1 MRMPKKM
8 SEGQGR
14 LIILSGPSGV
24 GKTTIADRLLETTS
38 LERVI
43 TATTRAPREG
53 EVDGRDYHFMTLQE
67 FRDAIRDGRFL
78 EHAEV
83 YGNLY
88 GTPREDVEDALAAG
102 RQILLNIDVQGA
114 RQVREVAKELPLASI
129 FLTAP
134 SLEELENRIRGRN
147 TNSEEDLQKRL
158 AAARLELAEKRH
170 YHHVVVN
177 DRVEE
182 AVDKIRGLLGSR
194 SGDGSAK

>member
-1 MRMPKKM
+1 MTMPTKM

-88 GTPREDVEDALAAG
+88 GTPRADVEDALAAG
-102 RQILLNIDVQGA
+102 RQVLLNIDVQGA

-147 TNSEEDLQKRL
+147 NNSEEDLQKRL
-158 AAARLELAEKRH
+158 ATAKLELPEQRH

-177 DRVEE
+177 DRVEK
-182 AVDKIRGLLGSR
+182 AVDKILGILGSQP
-194 SGDGSAK
+194 GKGSAK